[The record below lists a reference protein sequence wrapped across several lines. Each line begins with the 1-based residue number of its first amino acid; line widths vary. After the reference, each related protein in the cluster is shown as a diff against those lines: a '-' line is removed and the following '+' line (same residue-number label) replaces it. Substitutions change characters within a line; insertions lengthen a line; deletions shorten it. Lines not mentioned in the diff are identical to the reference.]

1 MAAGQ
6 ATYYYR
12 NVTTDLYRTALQ
24 NVILHE
30 TLPGHHLQVQFLA
43 EHGRK
48 GNHPIARLLF
58 FSGPGEGW
66 ATYAEDFAN
75 EIGLYDSDRD
85 YIGSQMSS
93 ITPMMVVDLGMQVKG
108 WTAEQSIQYLQEAMP
123 LRPPQRAKES
133 VALIGSIPGFV
144 LSYPLGGMKW
154 HEMRERVPK
163 RSSGRSST
171 CVRSTRCCSR
181 TGCCRSPL
189 STRSSTGGSRARDGG
204 LMASNPRARRSLAG
218 RIVVVVAATAAI
230 VAAVTLVFDRW
241 LESPV
246 LAGAAALLVTL
257 PLAVWFTNRMFNRWS
272 HSLRAVA
279 DGISSL
285 RDRDFS
291 VSVTPTGPDE
301 IGDLTAEYN
310 SLGESLR
317 RERLNLYQREL
328 LLDTVVQ
335 TTPLALVL
343 TNANDHIVFGNIAAR
358 QLFRAGR
365 KIEGIRFGDILE
377 QAPQPLRDAVAG
389 GVDTLFTVSEG
400 TEAEI
405 FHLSNRPFS
414 LNSQPHRLLLFKQ
427 LTREMAAQE
436 VAIWKKVIRVIAHE
450 LNNSLAPISSLAH
463 SGRELA
469 LQPDTERLTRV
480 FSTIEERAS
489 HLATFIDGYA
499 RFAKLPRPRPAEVHW
514 GPMLA
519 GLKDSLSFRVVPPLP
534 VRPAW
539 MDGAQ
544 IEQVLI
550 NLVKNAGESGSPE
563 DEVTLTVAER
573 DGGFAVEVRDRGSGP
588 HGRSAARRAAAVLLD
603 QAQGD
608 RARAH
613 AVPRDRG
620 CPRRAALH
628 RQSRGRRRD
637 RHRLA
642 PGQRGRSPLK
652 GSVPFRM
659 TG

>member
-1 MAAGQ
+1 
-6 ATYYYR
+6 
-12 NVTTDLYRTALQ
+12 
-24 NVILHE
+24 
-30 TLPGHHLQVQFLA
+30 
-43 EHGRK
+43 
-48 GNHPIARLLF
+48 
-58 FSGPGEGW
+58 
-66 ATYAEDFAN
+66 
-75 EIGLYDSDRD
+75 
-85 YIGSQMSS
+85 
-93 ITPMMVVDLGMQVKG
+93 
-108 WTAEQSIQYLQEAMP
+108 
-123 LRPPQRAKES
+123 
-133 VALIGSIPGFV
+133 
-144 LSYPLGGMKW
+144 
-154 HEMRERVPK
+154 
-163 RSSGRSST
+163 
-171 CVRSTRCCSR
+171 
-181 TGCCRSPL
+181 
-189 STRSSTGGSRARDGG
+189 
-204 LMASNPRARRSLAG
+204 MASKPRARRSLAG
-218 RIVVVVAATAAI
+218 RIAVVVAATAAI

-279 DGISSL
+279 DGIGSL

-534 VRPAW
+534 VRPG
-539 MDGAQ
+539 MDGRGADR
-544 IEQVLI
+544 
-550 NLVKNAGESGSPE
+550 AGADQPGQ
-563 DEVTLTVAER
+563 ER
-573 DGGFAVEVRDRGSGP
+573 GRVGFARGRSDAHGCRARRRFRGRSAGPRRGP

-642 PGQRGRSPLK
+642 PGSKGTFPFKRWSRPL
-652 GSVPFRM
+652 
-659 TG
+659 